1 MDTLLDAPNPN
12 LDKRANLEAKLEL
25 PNKIAVSIERLTKR
39 YGDLTAVDDLTLSI
53 PSGSFF
59 GFLGPNGAGK
69 STTIRCLTGL
79 VDPTSGAIGLLGERF
94 TSDSIELK
102 RRIGVMPEGLALF
115 DHLYAHEFLTFNAR
129 MYGLD

>member
-1 MDTLLDAPNPN
+1 MDTLLDASNPN

-69 STTIRCLTGL
+69 STTIG
-79 VDPTSGAIGLLGERF
+79 
-94 TSDSIELK
+94 
-102 RRIGVMPEGLALF
+102 
-115 DHLYAHEFLTFNAR
+115 
-129 MYGLD
+129 